1 MAHEEGTEAVLGVFE
16 NRPGAAIVTG
26 GSGGVGAQVCRLLAC
41 RGADVAFS
49 YHSRPEAAGETVASV
64 EAQGAEALALQAD
77 LTDADSARAL
87 GEAAIERFG
96 GVHTVVHA
104 AGPHVNQ
111 IYLSTVE
118 PARYQRHLEQEAGAF
133 FNLVQPLLEPLRE
146 QQGAI
151 VAVTSVAIRRYP
163 TRDSLSSSPKAAV
176 EALVRAIAVEEG
188 RFGIRA
194 NCVAPG
200 ILGEGMTER
209 LIATGEMDERAIA
222 AAQANI
228 PLRRFGAAADVAE
241 AVCFLASP
249 QASYITAQ
257 TIDVDGG
264 YAA

>member
-1 MAHEEGTEAVLGVFE
+1 VAGLFAD
-16 NRPGAAIVTG
+16 RPGAAIVTG
-26 GSGGVGAQVCRLLAC
+26 GSGGVGAQVCRLLAS

-49 YHSRPEAAGETVASV
+49 YHSRPEAAEATVAGV
-64 EAQGAEALALQAD
+64 EAQGAKALALQAD
-77 LTDADSARAL
+77 LTDPAAARGL

-104 AGPHVNQ
+104 AGPYVNQ
-111 IYLSTVE
+111 VYLSTVE
-118 PARYQRHLEQEAGAF
+118 PARYLNHLEQEAAAF
-133 FNLVQPLLEPLRE
+133 FNLIQPLLGPLRE
-146 QQGAI
+146 HQGAI

-209 LIATGEMDERAIA
+209 LMATGEMDDRAIA
-222 AAQANI
+222 AAEANI

-249 QASYITAQ
+249 QAGYITAQ